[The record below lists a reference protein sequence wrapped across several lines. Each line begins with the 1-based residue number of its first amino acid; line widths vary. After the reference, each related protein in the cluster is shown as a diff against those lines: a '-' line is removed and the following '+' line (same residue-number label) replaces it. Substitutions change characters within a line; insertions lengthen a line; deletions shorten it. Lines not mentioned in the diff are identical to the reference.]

1 MALIDVR
8 FGLVLIS
15 SDFIG
20 CTLCGANGYAISG
33 PLRGAVWADRE
44 KSTRMSPEVFEI
56 LNASWR
62 KSLRSVHN
70 GACVEVASAPA
81 VIAVRDSVD
90 RSGPHVQYT
99 ARAWRSFIDAAK
111 QSDLKVLR

>member
-1 MALIDVR
+1 MALIDV
-8 FGLVLIS
+8 GLVLCLFSPVS
-15 SDFIG
+15 SLARHAVQMR
-20 CTLCGANGYAISG
+20 TQLSRS
-33 PLRGAVWADRE
+33 LRVAVWADKE

-62 KSLRSVHN
+62 KSSRSVHN
-70 GACVEVASAPA
+70 GACVEVSSAPA

-90 RSGPHVQYT
+90 QSGPRVQYT

-111 QSDLKVLR
+111 QGDLKVSR